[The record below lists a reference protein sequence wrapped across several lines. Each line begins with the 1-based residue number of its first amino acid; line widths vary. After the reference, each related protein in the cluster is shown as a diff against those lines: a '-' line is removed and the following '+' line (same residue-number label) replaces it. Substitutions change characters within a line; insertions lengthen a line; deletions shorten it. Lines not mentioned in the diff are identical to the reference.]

1 MKSILKGVA
10 LSAVA
15 AAVMAMPA
23 QSQTGRFGLGIHGA
37 VMHPAD
43 QANGPNTYLGFDE
56 KPGLGGSLNL
66 WLGETRRWGLL
77 TNGTWSKWG
86 RFEAGTTALNPFPNK
101 EVTMA
106 MGDLSLAFRPITPSG
121 SSRFLPYLSL
131 GLGAL
136 HINPHNTTPFTSDTS
151 ICANGGGSTC
161 DFTAANVRLD
171 QSKHTDWAGVGAVGT
186 DFFFTPSV
194 ALRLEAKDYYTD
206 EAAYK
211 RLTTGTFHN
220 GDHNLLFTGGLA
232 FYMGGSGVSEPGFV
246 REEPIIVTPPPAAPA
261 PAPAPAPVVTTPA
274 PPAEESVT
282 MCIVDPSNLQARTI
296 SATRVIS
303 DNTVYV
309 NQNGQRVLFENAY
322 PASSP
327 IYVRGAT
334 WYMNDQPLVV
344 DLEPATSK
352 VTAADRNRLEL
363 VLFGSPMQR
372 TATDLVFMG
381 TINGTPVYA
390 SRTDVVSLQPR
401 LEGHFST
408 SKDLATILREDAT
421 LAKDMGAVSTYYVA
435 VEPNCVFQPVSVT
448 HFVRRTRG

>member
-1 MKSILKGVA
+1 MNNMLKGVA
-10 LSAVA
+10 VSALA
-15 AAVMAMPA
+15 AAVLAMPA
-23 QSQTGRFGLGIHGA
+23 QSQTGRFGLEVHGGF
-37 VMHPAD
+37 MRPAD
-43 QANGPNTYLGFDE
+43 IANGPGTFVGFAE
-56 KPGLGGSLNL
+56 PAAVGGSLNL
-66 WLGETRRWGLL
+66 WMGSSRRWGLL
-77 TNGTWSKWG
+77 ASGSWSGKNH
-86 RFEAGTTALNPFPNK
+86 FETGLGNK
-101 EVTMA
+101 FGEVTNAMA
-106 MGDLSLAFRPITPSG
+106 DASLAMRLRTPTNDK
-121 SSRFLPYLSL
+121 RFLPYLSL
-131 GLGAL
+131 GLGAVMV
-136 HINPHNTTPFTSDTS
+136 NPHNGQTFPTDLAVCS
-151 ICANGGGSTC
+151 NGGGSSC
-161 DFTAANVRLD
+161 DYTPANIRLD
-171 QSKHTDWAGVGAVGT
+171 QQHHTDWAGVGAVGT

-206 EAAYK
+206 EGAYR
-211 RLTTGTFHN
+211 RLNTGTFVN

-232 FYMGGSGVSEPGFV
+232 FYMGRAHVEEPGFV
-246 REEPIIVTPPPAAPA
+246 REEPIIVTPPPMTPA
-261 PAPAPAPVVTTPA
+261 PAPAPAPVVVAPA

-282 MCIVDPSNLQARTI
+282 MCIVDPSNLQARTV

-309 NQNGQRVLFENAY
+309 TQNGQRVLFENAY
-322 PASSP
+322 PATSP

-344 DLEPATSK
+344 DLEAANSK

-372 TATDLVFMG
+372 TANDLVFMG

-390 SRTDVVSLQPR
+390 SRTDVSALQPR
-401 LEGHFST
+401 LETHFST
-408 SKDLATILREDAT
+408 TTDLTTILRSDAD